1 MPVGP
6 FVVRDATRAPS
17 TGTNSVRYT
26 PDVSTVTWDVIG
38 VGSNSID
45 HVLLLPETIPSLAAS
60 TKIRLRAQSV
70 RCGGQTVTTLG
81 TCAALGLKTKYVG
94 AIGRDENGR
103 RMRDA
108 LTRRGVDITHV
119 VERDAA
125 TQTATILVHP
135 ETGSRVVLWDRD
147 GRLPLRS
154 EDVPVESFKVAR
166 IVHVDDVDVTVALGA
181 ATAARAAGVRVTSD
195 IDHVSDLTEDL
206 LTMVTYPIFAD
217 EAPQLLTGV
226 SDPEGALR
234 KLRRQH
240 AGVLCVTLGERGAMA
255 LEGSQLHHQPAFP
268 VQVRDTTGAGDVFRG
283 GFIYG
288 VLRGWSV
295 PRILE
300 FAAAAAA
307 VSCTRLGA
315 LDGAPTL
322 QDVRTLLLTAGSR
335 QQTAG
340 SETG

>member
-1 MPVGP
+1 MT
-6 FVVRDATRAPS
+6 A
-17 TGTNSVRYT
+17 
-26 PDVSTVTWDVIG
+26 TWDVVG
-38 VGSNSID
+38 VGSNSVD
-45 HVLLLPETIPSLAAS
+45 NVLLLPETLPSLSAS

-81 TCAALGLKTKYVG
+81 ACAALGLKTKYVG
-94 AIGRDENGR
+94 AIGRDEDGR

-108 LTRRGVDITHV
+108 LARRGVDITHV
-119 VERDAA
+119 IERDAA

-135 ETGSRVVLWDRD
+135 ETGSRIVLWDRD

-154 EDVPVESFKVAR
+154 EDVPVESFEVAR

-195 IDHVSDLTEDL
+195 IDHVSNLTEDL
-206 LTMVTYPIFAD
+206 LAMVTYPIFAE
-217 EAPQLLTGV
+217 EAPQRLTGV

-234 KLRRQH
+234 ALRRRH
-240 AGVLCVTLGERGAMA
+240 AGVLCVTLGERGVMA

-268 VQVRDTTGAGDVFRG
+268 VPVRDTTGAGDVFRG

-288 VLRGWSV
+288 VLREWSV

-315 LDGAPTL
+315 LDGVPTL
-322 QDVRTLLLTAGSR
+322 EDVENLIKARSG
-335 QQTAG
+335 QWPVVGGQ
-340 SETG
+340 

>member
-1 MPVGP
+1 MS
-6 FVVRDATRAPS
+6 A
-17 TGTNSVRYT
+17 
-26 PDVSTVTWDVIG
+26 TWDVVG
-38 VGSNSID
+38 VGSSSVD
-45 HVLLLPETIPSLAAS
+45 SVLLLPEKLPTLAAS

-70 RCGGQTVTTLG
+70 CCGGQTVTTLG

-94 AIGRDENGR
+94 AIGRDEDGR
-103 RMRDA
+103 RVREA
-108 LTRRGVDITHV
+108 LTRRGVDGTHV

-135 ETGSRVVLWDRD
+135 ETGLRVVLWDRD
-147 GRLPLRS
+147 SRLPLRP
-154 EDVPVESFKVAR
+154 EDVPVESLGDAR
-166 IVHVDDVDVTVALGA
+166 IVHVDDVDVTAALRA
-181 ATAARAAGVRVTSD
+181 AAAARAAGVPVTSD

-206 LTMVTYPIFAD
+206 LAMVTYPIFAD
-217 EAPQLLTGV
+217 EAPQLLTGM

-234 KLRRQH
+234 ELRRRH
-240 AGVLCVTLGERGAMA
+240 PGVLCVTLGERGVMA
-255 LEGSQLHHQPAFP
+255 LEGSQLHHQTAFRVP
-268 VQVRDTTGAGDVFRG
+268 VRDTTGAGDVFRG

-315 LDGAPTL
+315 LDGVPTL
-322 QDVRTLLLTAGSR
+322 EDVERLLRVAGSR
-335 QQTAG
+335 QQAAG
-340 SETG
+340 NGKE